1 MNKNIFFVGAF
12 TLLYLATATVASLVL
27 GNLEFLY
34 YIAVIVILGVIALVV
49 DRRVHLPQSVLWA
62 LSLWGLLHMIGGIVP
77 LPSGLLFHGTKPV
90 FYSLWIIPDVLKY
103 DQLVHAYGFGVA
115 TWLCF
120 LCLEGAMQKRIQ
132 PTVGLLALCVFA
144 GMGLGAMNEII
155 EFIAVLLIPET
166 NVGGYENTGWDLVSN
181 AVGAVIA
188 ALLLH
193 RYRRNVHME

>member
-77 LPSGLLFHGTKPV
+77 LPSGLPFHGTKPV

-155 EFIAVLLIPET
+155 EFIAVLMIPET

-188 ALLLH
+188 ALLLY

>member
-1 MNKNIFFVGAF
+1 MKKNIFAIGIF
-12 TLLYLATATVASLVL
+12 TLLYLAAASAVSLSA

-34 YIAVIVILGVIALVV
+34 YIVVVVVLGVIALVV
-49 DRRVHLPQSVLWA
+49 DRRVCLPQSVLWA

-77 LPSGLLFHGTKPV
+77 LPAGFPYNGENPV
-90 FYSLWIIPDVLKY
+90 FYSLWIIPDYLKY
-103 DQLVHAYGFGVA
+103 DQIVHAYGFGVA

-120 LCLEGAMQKRIQ
+120 LCFEGAMQKRIQ
-132 PTVGLLALCVFA
+132 PTVGILALCVFA
-144 GMGLGAMNEII
+144 GMGLGALNEII

-188 ALLLH
+188 ALLL
-193 RYRRNVHME
+193 YRWRRE